1 MFHPDVAIEVKV
13 SYEWYQNQASG
24 LGEDFL
30 RELEQ
35 AYKAIQE
42 LPDTWPI
49 FNKHYRRFL
58 MSKFPFSVIY
68 RESNNSIF
76 VVVVMHNSRRPN
88 YWNARI

>member
-1 MFHPDVAIEVKV
+1 MFHPDVVIEVKV

-49 FNKHYRRFL
+49 FNKH
-58 MSKFPFSVIY
+58 
-68 RESNNSIF
+68 
-76 VVVVMHNSRRPN
+76 
-88 YWNARI
+88 